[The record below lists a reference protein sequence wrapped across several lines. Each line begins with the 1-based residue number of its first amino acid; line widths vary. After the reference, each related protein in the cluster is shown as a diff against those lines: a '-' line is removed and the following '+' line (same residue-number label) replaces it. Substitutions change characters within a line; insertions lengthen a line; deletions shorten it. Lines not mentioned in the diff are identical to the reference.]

1 MPDHATPVYG
11 LPSPD
16 VMTEADGPEQIL
28 ALAQAVENLLTIGT
42 VKMSGGV
49 IEANTP
55 TAASHVT
62 TRGYIDG
69 RFVIGPVASAPPAG
83 GLPSGSLYFGV

>member
-1 MPDHATPVYG
+1 MPATPVYG
-11 LPSPD
+11 FPAPD
-16 VMTEADGPEQIL
+16 VPDDADGPEQLL
-28 ALAQAVENLLTIGT
+28 ALGQAVENLLTTGT
-42 VKMSGGV
+42 LKMAGGV

-55 TAASHVT
+55 TAANHPA

-83 GLPSGSLYFGV
+83 GLPDGSLHFGV